1 MRNTLLLLSWLF
13 CILLTGSLNCLSAD
27 KDSKK
32 IWTDPK
38 KAAIE
43 DPDFSLQG
51 EYVAKGL
58 GFQAAAVGNN
68 KFYSSKFNGGLPGQG
83 WDGSDPEVEIV
94 NADDLKE
101 IVKGMKKELRVSPS
115 LGAEPPAGAVVL
127 FDGKKNQKIKGQ
139 VKDGLLLAGAQT
151 TEEYGDFTLHLE
163 FRLPYKPNSALSS
176 QDRGNSGIYL
186 QNRYETQVLDSFG
199 LVYDKKNIKVPLKSD
214 PKQWCGCFY
223 KFKTADTPMCFP
235 PLSWQTYD
243 IDFQA
248 PKFENGKKVAD
259 ATITVKHNGVIIHD
273 KVRLPKGTGAGGG
286 RKEVP
291 KGPIIFQGHGNP
303 VFYRNIWIIPR

>member
-38 KAAIE
+38 KRQLRILI
-43 DPDFSLQG
+43 FHSG
-51 EYVAKGL
+51 RIRCKGL

-68 KFYSSKFNGGLPGQG
+68 KFYSGKFNGGLPGQG
-83 WDGSDPEVEIV
+83 WDGSDPEVEIL

-127 FDGKKNQKIKGQ
+127 FDGKKNPKIKGQ

-151 TEEYGDFTLHLE
+151 TGE
-163 FRLPYKPNSALSS
+163 
-176 QDRGNSGIYL
+176 
-186 QNRYETQVLDSFG
+186 
-199 LVYDKKNIKVPLKSD
+199 
-214 PKQWCGCFY
+214 
-223 KFKTADTPMCFP
+223 
-235 PLSWQTYD
+235 
-243 IDFQA
+243 
-248 PKFENGKKVAD
+248 
-259 ATITVKHNGVIIHD
+259 
-273 KVRLPKGTGAGGG
+273 
-286 RKEVP
+286 
-291 KGPIIFQGHGNP
+291 
-303 VFYRNIWIIPR
+303 